1 MISFRKKR
9 RLILA
14 ASVAFLCGIGE
25 PCVQA
30 ASGTWI
36 GNSNDWAT
44 DTNWTGAAFPNGA
57 AEVATFD
64 NSALSLTPRI
74 TGTAITLGGITMSTG
89 SPAFTLVLDGTAAA
103 ATLTFEGAGL
113 TNNATTTVNFVV
125 TGSAGNPSGVT
136 FNNSASAGTQAIYTL
151 NADGF
156 ARFTGTST
164 GGTASFLANAG
175 STFDISQLSGAG
187 MSVGLISGAG
197 SFRLGSKNLTIGT
210 NNTSTTVSGVIADGG
225 LGGGVGGSL
234 TKVGTATLTLSGAN
248 TFTGGTTLDSGTLI
262 VNNNSALGTGTLT
275 ITSASGATTLG
286 STVNNTTINNA
297 IVLQSDV
304 SVSTAGF
311 GQNFIMN
318 GNVDVGATSR
328 TITGVTLGGQVQFG
342 TGGIS
347 GTGGVN
353 FVTSF
358 TNPDEYVAFIMNSS
372 NTNTYTGLT
381 TVGNGAFLVLQGT
394 AANGAVQGDVL
405 VTGNGVIDYL
415 GGPGTAQQI
424 SDTAMVTVNSN
435 GNSASGTGFGGFDL
449 FNAGGGTETIGSL
462 FGSGSVW
469 LSNSTLEVGAGNFTG
484 VITDGTHGG
493 GFTGGKLTK
502 IGAGI
507 LTLSGVNTH
516 TGVTTVS
523 GGVLNLNTTGGG
535 AIAGNVA
542 VAGGEL
548 VLQQADQIANTST
561 ISISA
566 GTLNIGTNSETV
578 AVVQLTGG
586 TIAGTTGVLTSTTAF
601 DLRQGTVSAILGGSA
616 GLTKTTAG
624 TVTLNAANT
633 YTGSTTVNAGT
644 LIIDTA
650 TNASVLNSASSLVLG
665 GGTIELKGVAA
676 TVQSQVLNGLTLAA
690 GASAVVVNN
699 NGGTSTTLDL
709 SGAGGLAGITRI
721 GDATV
726 DFSASSGTFGT
737 DAIVRTGQANNASG
751 IIGGWATVNGT
762 SFAANDG
769 TGVIVAYT
777 GYTDIDALGSVIAD
791 GTNTNVRINSMGA
804 GGDVMLGAPTTNI
817 NTLTQNNGTA
827 STIDT
832 TGGTLRLGVEGAI
845 ITTAAGGPLTI
856 GTAPNAGT
864 LTAGGDTNDVAGEIV
879 VGNFS
884 VGNAITINST
894 ITDNGAGV
902 VSLTKTG
909 AGTLTVTGTNTYTGV
924 TTVNGGVMNLNTT
937 GGGAIAGNVVI
948 SGGNLV
954 LQQADQIADASTI
967 SISSGGLN
975 IGANNETVAG
985 VQLIGGTI
993 SGTTG
998 VLTSTT
1004 AFDLQQGTVS
1014 AILGGTAGL
1023 SKTTAGTVILSGVN
1037 TYTGATNITGGTL
1050 QAGAANVIVNTSA
1063 VTVGAGA
1070 TFDLNNFSQSVGSLA
1085 GSGTV
1090 TLGSAGL
1097 TIGSDDTD
1105 TTFSGLIQGTGSLTK
1120 VGTGTQTLSGANTY
1134 SGGTTLNNGGLIVNS
1149 NSALGTGTL
1158 TITSAGGSTSL
1169 GSTVNNTTLDIP
1181 ISLQGDVSVSTSGFG
1196 GNFILDGNVDLGAAT
1211 RTITGTTAGGLV
1223 RFGGVIS
1230 NGGITFLGSAAPVA
1244 FVYQQ
1249 SVANTYSGL
1258 TTVGQDALLA
1268 LGNTTTNGAIIGDVM
1283 VMGNGSITN
1292 IRSEQISNNSS
1303 VIVNS
1308 TGLVFDGTQY
1318 EGFELGN
1325 FNETISDLSGTGTV
1339 GLGSGTLT
1347 VSSGNFSGVI
1357 KDGAF
1362 GAGGKLTKIGVG
1374 TLFLSGA
1381 NTYTGATT
1389 VTDGVLQADA
1399 VNTFSA
1405 ASTIIIDPAG
1415 TLELNNFN
1423 QIIGTLADGT
1433 TGGGVVNLAGA
1444 TLTVGASN
1452 ASSAFSGTIN
1462 GTGGLTKVGAGVFNL
1477 KGTNNYTGTTAVNG
1491 GALVLDSALIGP
1503 VTVDGAEFDINATAS
1518 VTLGMGV
1525 TGVAMNDGGLTNNA
1539 GAVTVGDNST
1549 GISAVTDNVIGNT
1562 GTITGG
1568 ATGSVGVLLSGA
1580 GNTLINE
1587 TGATIT
1593 ATTGILLTNP
1603 AGTNTI
1609 VNRGTITGTGGI
1621 AIDNSVAGGAMNL
1634 TNFGTINGA
1643 VLFGT
1648 AGDTLTF
1655 VTGIPTFP
1663 ADGGGGADT
1672 LRLVGTRAGT
1682 LNMGQ
1687 ITNFESLVKLGG
1699 GNWTLDGAGF
1709 FPDGTSIQLGE
1720 LYVRGTLNSP
1730 VAVMHSGVLG
1740 GTGLIGGRVTNFGV
1754 VNPGTAHGSANAIGK
1769 LSISGDY
1776 QQVKSG
1782 TLVIEVAG
1790 KKSGQYDVLAIDGRA
1805 QLDGA
1810 LRIERVGKSPRLK
1823 VGERLAF
1830 LTASNG
1836 VDGKFSDVANP
1847 LSTNTMVRPEV
1858 VYEKNAVVIAGV
1870 QSSYKEFADR
1880 QNLTPNQR
1888 AVAGAVDE
1896 AAFGRNARKDKMV
1909 GYLNERTLDKLPKDL
1924 DLVAPEEIAA
1934 VYRMGVAMA
1943 DTQARNIQQR
1953 TEEIRLTNRRPLRAP
1968 TPPVNGAAG
1977 AVGNEQVSAKR
1988 VVSTEPEDRW
1998 GSFFTGS
2005 GQVARVGRTD
2015 NAREYDM
2022 ETGGITVGIDY
2033 QLMPNLVV
2041 GIMAGYANMAAQ
2053 LVDDG
2058 SISANG
2064 GKLGVYG
2071 TYFKDG
2077 FHANAAVTG
2086 GFNSYE
2092 INRAALGGMARGKTE
2107 GQEWSA
2113 LIGAGYLWGEKAFKL
2128 EPTVS
2133 LQYTYMEI
2141 DAFTERGSLAPLRV
2155 ASQHEESFRSTLGV
2169 KAAYEWNLG
2178 HVLVRP
2184 ELMVAWQHEY
2194 GERSFTLDS
2203 ALASG
2208 ASGAF
2213 TVKDS
2218 GLGRDGLLLSG
2229 GVSVLWE
2236 GGTLMYLR
2244 YDGDLLRKEYE
2255 AHNLSGGVQLT
2266 F

>member
-1 MISFRKKR
+1 M
-9 RLILA
+9 
-14 ASVAFLCGIGE
+14 
-25 PCVQA
+25 QA

-64 NSALSLTPRI
+64 NSALSLTSQI
-74 TGTAITLGGITMSTG
+74 TGTAITVGGITMSTG

-136 FNNSASAGTQAIYTL
+136 FNNSASAGTRAIYTL

-197 SFRLGSKNLTIGT
+197 SFRLGSKKLTIGT

-234 TKVGTATLTLSGAN
+234 TKVGTATLTLAGAN

-286 STVNNTTINNA
+286 STVNNTTISNT
-297 IVLQSDV
+297 IVLQGDV

-318 GNVDVGATSR
+318 GNVDVGATTR

-353 FVTSF
+353 FATSF
-358 TNPDEYVAFIMNSS
+358 TNQDQYVAFIMNSS

-424 SDTAMVTVNSN
+424 SDTATVTVNSN
-435 GNSASGTGFGGFDL
+435 GNSASGMAFGGFDL
-449 FNAGGGTETIGSL
+449 FNAGGGVETIGSL

-484 VITDGTHGG
+484 VITDGTHTDQ
-493 GFTGGKLTK
+493 FNVPLVGGKLTK
-502 IGAGI
+502 IGLGTLI
-507 LTLSGVNTH
+507 LSGSSTH
-516 TGVTTVS
+516 TGATTVAGGTLQAGAVNTLSSASAVSVS
-523 GGVLNLNTTGGG
+523 GGATLDLNNFNQSVG
-535 AIAGNVA
+535 
-542 VAGGEL
+542 
-548 VLQQADQIANTST
+548 
-561 ISISA
+561 SIS
-566 GTLNIGTNSETV
+566 GT
-578 AVVQLTGG
+578 
-586 TIAGTTGVLTSTTAF
+586 
-601 DLRQGTVSAILGGSA
+601 
-616 GLTKTTAG
+616 G
-624 TVTLNAANT
+624 TVTLGTATLTTGNSNTSTTFSGSIQGAGGLTKIGTGTTTLSGANT
-633 YTGSTTVNAGT
+633 YTGATTVNAGT
-644 LIIDTA
+644 LVIDTV
-650 TNASVLNSASSLVLG
+650 TNASVLDSASSLVLG
-665 GGTIELKGVAA
+665 GGTIQMKGVAA
-676 TVQSQVLNGLTLAA
+676 TVQSQVLNGLTVAA
-690 GASAVVVNN
+690 GTNFVVVNN

-864 LTAGGDTNDVAGEIV
+864 LTAGGDTSGVAGEIV

-975 IGANNETVAG
+975 IGASNETVAG

-1070 TFDLNNFSQSVGSLA
+1070 TFNLNNFNQSVGSLA

-1134 SGGTTLNNGGLIVNS
+1134 SGGTTLNNGGLIVNN

-1158 TITSAGGSTSL
+1158 TITSAGGPTSL

-1196 GNFILDGNVDLGAAT
+1196 GNFILNGNIDVGATT
-1211 RTITGTTAGGLV
+1211 RTITGTTLGGQVQFGAGGISGL
-1223 RFGGVIS
+1223 GGV
-1230 NGGITFLGSAAPVA
+1230 TFTTTFTQPDEYVA
-1244 FVYQQ
+1244 FIFND
-1249 SVANTYSGL
+1249 ANANSYSGL
-1258 TTVGQDALLA
+1258 TTVKDGAFLVFQGATTDGAI
-1268 LGNTTTNGAIIGDVM
+1268 LGDLQVEGNGVIDYLNGASQQISDNASVT
-1283 VMGNGSITN
+1283 VNSMGNSASGTAF
-1292 IRSEQISNNSS
+1292 
-1303 VIVNS
+1303 
-1308 TGLVFDGTQY
+1308 GGFDMYNAQGT
-1318 EGFELGN
+1318 
-1325 FNETISDLSGTGTV
+1325 ETIGQLYGTGTV
-1339 GLGSGTLT
+1339 WLSNSTLE
-1347 VSSGNFSGVI
+1347 VGSGNFSGVI
-1357 KDGAF
+1357 SDGTHGF
-1362 GAGGKLTKIGVG
+1362 GFTGGKLTKIGVN
-1374 TLFLSGA
+1374 TLILSGA

-1389 VTDGVLQADA
+1389 IKDGVLQTDA
-1399 VNTFSA
+1399 VNTLSA

-1415 TLELNNFN
+1415 TLELNNFD

-1587 TGATIT
+1587 TGGTIT

-1663 ADGGGGADT
+1663 ADGGDGADM

-1682 LNMGQ
+1682 LDMGQ

-1699 GNWTLDGAGF
+1699 GNWTLDGTGF

-2128 EPTVS
+2128 EPTVAV
-2133 LQYTYMEI
+2133 QYTYMEI